1 MIRTAL
7 AARCARI
14 FMAAAILAIGADIGA
29 AAATAFFA
37 KSDAASQTYILAID
51 GDAAAKQSCREV
63 VVETDEGY
71 GVRGKVTRTVC
82 EKSA

>member
-1 MIRTAL
+1 MIRTTL

-14 FMAAAILAIGADIGA
+14 ALATAILALGADMGA
-29 AAATAFFA
+29 AAAKAFFV
-37 KSDAASQTYILAID
+37 KSDAAPQSYVLAID
-51 GDAAAKQSCREV
+51 SEGVAKQTCREV